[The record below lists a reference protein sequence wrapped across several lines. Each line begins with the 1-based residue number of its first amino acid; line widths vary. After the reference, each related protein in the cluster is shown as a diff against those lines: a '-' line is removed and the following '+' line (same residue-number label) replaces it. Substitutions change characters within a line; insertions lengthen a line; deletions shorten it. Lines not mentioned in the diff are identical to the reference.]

1 MYRRYIFSRKSG
13 RDEYFMNAMYVGWA
27 SVKRYSP
34 SRPFSFAAKAA
45 ASIELSGRPARS
57 SDVSHISYVFSSFS
71 TFWPKRVV
79 NADKDEF
86 KVRNVSLSLP
96 SRFAPENANDSY
108 VRSRS
113 VLSSGDSVNLSRPSY
128 TAFTR
133 FHNLSFRIILVECSL
148 NLADADMDISIISS
162 SLFAESNG

>member
-1 MYRRYIFSRKSG
+1 M
-13 RDEYFMNAMYVGWA
+13 
-27 SVKRYSP
+27 
-34 SRPFSFAAKAA
+34 
-45 ASIELSGRPARS
+45 
-57 SDVSHISYVFSSFS
+57 FSSFS